1 MVKKIGII
9 IAGVIIFLLFFNYLA
24 MPWYVKHSKL
34 NTVPNVVGLQFND
47 AKRILDDAGLNVKQG
62 DVRYDDTKPIGII
75 LEQNPP
81 ADQVVKSG
89 RRVYLVVC
97 GGEQMVEVPKLS
109 GRSMRDAKFTL
120 EQRGLDIGSV
130 VKKFSNQFPEEYV
143 INQVIQP
150 GSKVKKYTKI
160 DVIVSNGPQIGNIII
175 PDLVGKTLDEA
186 KRIILERRLKVG
198 KVTYQPSDLPA
209 GQVVDQYPKKDKSAL
224 ENTAVDIF
232 VTKVR
237 PKMEISEEDE
247 ISSDNDKPSAKEPK
261 QQEDKKDNKDKQEKP
276 KEKKEKQKPDPEK

>member
-9 IAGVIIFLLFFNYLA
+9 IAGVFIFLLFFNYLA

-47 AKRILDDAGLNVKQG
+47 AKRILEDAGLNVKQG

-75 LEQNPP
+75 LEHNPP
-81 ADQVVKSG
+81 ADQIVKSG

-120 EQRGLDIGSV
+120 EQRGLDIGSI
-130 VKKFSNQFPEEYV
+130 VKKFSNQFPEDFV

-150 GSKVKKYTKI
+150 GSKVKKSTKI

-186 KRIILERRLKVG
+186 KRLILERRLKVG
-198 KVTYQPSDLPA
+198 KVTYQPSDLPS

-237 PKMEISEEDE
+237 PKIEIPEEDE
-247 ISSDNDKPSAKEPK
+247 ISSDNDKPTAKEPK
-261 QQEDKKDNKDKQEKP
+261 QQEDNKDSKDKQDKP

>member
-1 MVKKIGII
+1 MVKKVSII

-47 AKRILDDAGLNVKQG
+47 AKRILEDAGLNVKQG

-81 ADQVVKSG
+81 ADQTVKSG

-97 GGEQMVEVPKLS
+97 GGEQMLEVPRLS
-109 GRSMRDAKFTL
+109 GRSIRDAKYTL
-120 EQRGLDIGSV
+120 EQRGLELGTV
-130 VKKFSNQFPEEYV
+130 VKKFSNQFPDEYV

-150 GSKVKKYTKI
+150 GSKVKKSTKI
-160 DVIVSNGPQIGNIII
+160 DVIISNGPQVGNIIV
-175 PDLVGKTLDEA
+175 PDLTGKTLEEA
-186 KRIILERRLKVG
+186 KKIIIERKLKVG
-198 KVTYQPSDLPA
+198 KVTYHPSDLPP
-209 GQVVDQYPKKDKSAL
+209 GQIVDQYPKRDKSAI

-232 VTKVR
+232 ITKKRLQVN
-237 PKMEISEEDE
+237 IEEDE
-247 ISSDNDKPSAKEPK
+247 MTSDNDKPGAKEPK
-261 QQEDKKDNKDKQEKP
+261 KQGDEN
-276 KEKKEKQKPDPEK
+276 KEKTDKSKEKQKPDPEK

>member
-1 MVKKIGII
+1 
-9 IAGVIIFLLFFNYLA
+9 
-24 MPWYVKHSKL
+24 MPLYVKHSKL
-34 NTVPNVVGLQFND
+34 SVVPNVTGMQFND
-47 AKRILDDAGLNVKQG
+47 AKRILEETGLNVKQG
-62 DVRYDDTKPIGII
+62 DVRYDDSKPIGVI

-81 ADQVVKSG
+81 ADQTVKSG

-120 EQRGLDIGSV
+120 EQRGLELGEV

-150 GSKVKKYTKI
+150 RSKVKKSTKI

-175 PDLVGKTLDEA
+175 PDLEGKTLDDA
-186 KRIILERRLKVG
+186 KRLILERRLKLG

-209 GQVVDQYPKKDKSAL
+209 GQIVDQYPKKDKSAL
-224 ENTAVDIF
+224 ENTAVDLI
-232 VTKVR
+232 VTKKR
-237 PKMEISEEDE
+237 PKTEIFEEDA
-247 ISSDNDKPSAKEPK
+247 ISPDNGKPGAKEPE
-261 QQEDKKDNKDKQEKP
+261 QSGENKENKEKSEKT
-276 KEKKEKQKPDPEK
+276 KEKKEKQKPDPENK

>member
-1 MVKKIGII
+1 MVKKISII
-9 IAGVIIFLLFFNYLA
+9 IAGVIIFLLFFNYVA

-47 AKRILDDAGLNVKQG
+47 AKRILEDAGLNVKQG

-81 ADQVVKSG
+81 ADQIVKSG

-97 GGEQMVEVPKLS
+97 GGEQMVEVPRLS
-109 GRSMRDAKFTL
+109 GRSMRDAKYTL
-120 EQRGLDIGSV
+120 EQRGLELGTV
-130 VKKFSNQFPEEYV
+130 VKKFSNQFPEDYV

-150 GSKVKKYTKI
+150 GSKVKKSTKI
-160 DVIVSNGPQIGNIII
+160 DVIISNGPQIGNIII
-175 PDLVGKTLDEA
+175 PDLIGKTLEEA
-186 KRIILERRLKVG
+186 KRIILEKRLKLG
-198 KVTYQPSDLPA
+198 KVTYQPSDLTP
-209 GQVVDQYPKKDKSAL
+209 GQVLDQYPKKDKSAL

-232 VTKVR
+232 VTKKRTKV
-237 PKMEISEEDE
+237 EIEEDLMNTE
-247 ISSDNDKPSAKEPK
+247 NDNSGAKEPSK
-261 QQEDKKDNKDKQEKP
+261 QQGEEKESKDKSDKP

>member
-9 IAGVIIFLLFFNYLA
+9 IVGVIVFLLFFNYLA

-47 AKRILDDAGLNVKQG
+47 AKRILEDAGLNVKQG

-81 ADQVVKSG
+81 ADQTVKSG

-120 EQRGLDIGSV
+120 EQRGLDVGSV

-150 GSKVKKYTKI
+150 GSKVRKSTKI

-198 KVTYQPSDLPA
+198 KVTYQPSDLPS

-224 ENTAVDIF
+224 ENTSVDIF
-232 VTKVR
+232 VTKIR
-237 PKMEISEEDE
+237 PKIEIPEEGE
-247 ISSDNDKPSAKEPK
+247 IPSDNEKPSAKEPK
-261 QQEDKKDNKDKQEKP
+261 QQEDNKDNKDKQEKP

>member
-1 MVKKIGII
+1 MIKKALII
-9 IAGVIIFLLFFNYLA
+9 VVSLIIFLLFFNYLA
-24 MPWYVKHSKL
+24 MPWYVRHSKL
-34 NTVPNVVGLQFND
+34 NVVPNVTGMQFND
-47 AKRILDDAGLNVKQG
+47 AKRILEDAGLNVKQG
-62 DVRYDDTKPIGII
+62 DVRYDDTKPIGVI

-81 ADQVVKSG
+81 ADQTVKSG

-120 EQRGLDIGSV
+120 EQRGLELGEV

-150 GSKVKKYTKI
+150 RSKVKKSTKI

-175 PDLVGKTLDEA
+175 PDLVGKTLDDA
-186 KRIILERRLKVG
+186 KRIILERRLKLG

-209 GQVVDQYPKKDKSAL
+209 GQIVDQYPKKDKSAL
-224 ENTAVDIF
+224 ENTAVDLF
-232 VTKVR
+232 VTKKR
-237 PKMEISEEDE
+237 PKTEILEEDE
-247 ISSDNDKPSAKEPK
+247 MTSESDKPGATESEKRSE
-261 QQEDKKDNKDKQEKP
+261 ENKEKP
-276 KEKKEKQKPDPEK
+276 KEKQKPDPENK

>member
-1 MVKKIGII
+1 MFKKIGII

-47 AKRILDDAGLNVKQG
+47 AKKILEDAGLNVKQG

-81 ADQVVKSG
+81 ADQTVKSG

-109 GRSMRDAKFTL
+109 GRSIRDAKFTL
-120 EQRGLDIGSV
+120 EQRGLELGSV
-130 VKKFSNQFPEEYV
+130 VKKFSNQFPEEFV

-150 GSKVKKYTKI
+150 GSKVKKSTKI
-160 DVIVSNGPQIGNIII
+160 DVIISNGPQIGNIII

-186 KRIILERRLKVG
+186 KRIILERKLKVG

-237 PKMEISEEDE
+237 PKIEIPEDE
-247 ISSDNDKPSAKEPK
+247 MTSENGKPSAKEPK
-261 QQEDKKDNKDKQEKP
+261 EQDDSKENKEKQEKI

>member
-1 MVKKIGII
+1 MVKKSVII
-9 IAGVIIFLLFFNYLA
+9 VVSLIIFLLIFNYMA
-24 MPWYVKHSKL
+24 MPWYVRHSKL
-34 NTVPNVVGLQFND
+34 NVVPNVTGLQFND
-47 AKRILDDAGLNVKQG
+47 AKRILEDAGLNVKQG

-81 ADQVVKSG
+81 ADQTVKSG

-120 EQRGLDIGSV
+120 EQRGLELGEV

-150 GSKVKKYTKI
+150 RSKVKKSTKI

-175 PDLVGKTLDEA
+175 PDLVGKTLDDA
-186 KRIILERRLKVG
+186 KRIILERRLKLG

-209 GQVVDQYPKKDKSAL
+209 GQVVDQYPKKEKSAL
-224 ENTAVDIF
+224 ENTAVDLF
-232 VTKVR
+232 VTKKR
-237 PKMEISEEDE
+237 PKTEIFEDDE
-247 ISSDNDKPSAKEPK
+247 MSPENGKPGAKEPELK
-261 QQEDKKDNKDKQEKP
+261 MEDKNVKEKTEKP
-276 KEKKEKQKPDPEK
+276 KEKQKPVPENK